1 MYMDIKVFLQI
12 TTDELYYEKIYYDV
26 SWGN

>member
-26 SWGN
+26 AWGN